1 MRNAMWEIQE
11 PQVLGGEIGA
21 KPQRNFED
29 KKMENLPIVH
39 VVNGRQKKLLQGH
52 PWVYGNEI
60 ERVEGEIEDGGLVTV
75 VDFRGRY
82 MGTGFY
88 NSKSL
93 ITVRLLTHR
102 QEEITD
108 ELIASRVKAAC
119 DYRRFV
125 MNRPGTDSCRLIYGE
140 ADRLPGVIADR
151 FGGVIVLQVL
161 ALGMER
167 FTQTI
172 ADALLAC
179 EKPNCLLLQN
189 DDAIRRKEGMECFT
203 RVLYGTL
210 PEENIIHENGVKLAV
225 DVLGGQKTGY
235 FLDQKDN
242 HLFVRQF
249 CKDARVLDCFSYIGA
264 FALNAAAA
272 GAKEVTAVDIS
283 EAAVQL
289 IEKNAALNG
298 ADITAVCA
306 NCFDFLRAQVKAG
319 EKYDVVVLDPPAFTK
334 AHANMASACRG
345 YKEIALSAMRLLPAG
360 GVLATHSCSYHMPE
374 EVFVNTVLSAA
385 QDLHRQ
391 VRVITL
397 RRQDID
403 HPVLAGYPE
412 SHYLK
417 SLWLQMLD

>member
-1 MRNAMWEIQE
+1 MTQ
-11 PQVLGGEIGA
+11 
-21 KPQRNFED
+21 
-29 KKMENLPIVH
+29 ENLPVVH
-39 VVNGRQKKLLQGH
+39 VINGRQKKLLQGH

-60 ERVEGEIEDGGLVTV
+60 ERVEGEPGDGELVTV

-88 NSKSL
+88 NSRSL

-108 ELIASRVKAAC
+108 ALIAARVKAAC

-125 MNRPGTDSCRLIYGE
+125 MQREDTDSCRLIYGE

-151 FGGVIVLQVL
+151 FGDVIVLQVL

-167 FTQTI
+167 YTQVI
-172 ADALLAC
+172 ADALVAC
-179 EKPNCLLLQN
+179 ERPACLLLNN
-189 DDAIRRKEGMECFT
+189 DDAIRLKEGMTCFT
-203 RVLYGTL
+203 KVLHGEL
-210 PEENIIHENGVKLAV
+210 PEETIIHENGVKLAV
-225 DVLGGQKTGY
+225 DVRGGQKTGY

-242 HLFVRQF
+242 HLFLRQF
-249 CKDARVLDCFSYIGA
+249 CRDARVLDCFSYIGG
-264 FALNAAAA
+264 FALNAARG
-272 GAKEVTAVDIS
+272 GAREVTAVDIS
-283 EAAVQL
+283 ESAVEL
-289 IEKNAALNG
+289 IRRNAALNG
-298 ADITAVCA
+298 AGINAVCA

-334 AHANMASACRG
+334 AHANMANACRG

-374 EVFVNTVLSAA
+374 DVFVNTVLSAA

>member
-1 MRNAMWEIQE
+1 MAQ
-11 PQVLGGEIGA
+11 
-21 KPQRNFED
+21 
-29 KKMENLPIVH
+29 ENLPVVH
-39 VVNGRQKKLLQGH
+39 VINGRQKKLLQGH

-60 ERVEGEIEDGGLVTV
+60 ERVEGETQDGGLVTV

-82 MGTGFY
+82 MGTGVY
-88 NSKSL
+88 NSRSL

-108 ELIASRVKAAC
+108 ALIAARVRAAC
-119 DYRRFV
+119 DYRKFILR
-125 MNRPGTDSCRLIYGE
+125 REGTDSCRLIYGE
-140 ADRLPGVIADR
+140 ADRLPGVICDR
-151 FGGVIVLQVL
+151 FGGVVVLQIL

-167 FTQTI
+167 YTQVI
-172 ADALLAC
+172 AGALIEC
-179 EKPNCLLLQN
+179 EKPECLLLQN

-203 RVLYGTL
+203 KVLHGAL
-210 PEENIIHENGVKLAV
+210 PQEVIIHENGVKLAV
-225 DVLGGQKTGY
+225 DVMGGQKTGY

-242 HLFVRQF
+242 HLFLRQF
-249 CKDARVLDCFSYIGA
+249 CRDARVLDCFSYIGG

-272 GAKEVTAVDIS
+272 GAREVTAVDIS
-283 EAAVQL
+283 EAAVGM
-289 IEKNAALNG
+289 IERNAALNG
-298 ADITAVCA
+298 ADIQAVCA
-306 NCFDFLRAQVKAG
+306 NCFDYLRAQVKAG
-319 EKYDVVVLDPPAFTK
+319 ETYDVVVLDPPAFTK
-334 AHANMASACRG
+334 AHANMANACRG
-345 YKEIALSAMRLLPAG
+345 YKEIALSAMRLLPPG

-374 EVFVNTVLSAA
+374 DVFVSTVLSAA

>member
-1 MRNAMWEIQE
+1 M
-11 PQVLGGEIGA
+11 A
-21 KPQRNFED
+21 KD
-29 KKMENLPIVH
+29 NLPVVH
-39 VVNGRQKKLLQGH
+39 VINGRQKKLLQGH

-60 ERVEGEIEDGGLVTV
+60 ERVEGEIVDGDLVTV

-88 NSKSL
+88 NSRSL

-108 ELIASRVKAAC
+108 ELIAARVRAAC

-125 MNRPGTDSCRLIYGE
+125 MQREGTDSCRLIYGE

-167 FTQTI
+167 YTQVI
-172 ADALLAC
+172 ADALIAC
-179 EKPNCLLLQN
+179 EQPTCLLRNN
-189 DDAIRRKEGMECFT
+189 DDAIRIKEGMTCFT
-203 RVLYGTL
+203 KVLHGEL
-210 PEENIIHENGVKLAV
+210 PGETIISENGVKLAV
-225 DVLGGQKTGY
+225 DVRGGQKTGY

-242 HLFVRQF
+242 HLFLRQF
-249 CKDARVLDCFSYIGA
+249 CRDARVLDCFSYIGG
-264 FALNAAAA
+264 FALNAAVG
-272 GAKEVTAVDIS
+272 GAREVTAVDIS
-283 EAAVQL
+283 ESAVEL
-289 IEKNAALNG
+289 IRRNAALNG
-298 ADITAVCA
+298 AQINAVCA

-334 AHANMASACRG
+334 AHANMANACRG

-374 EVFVNTVLSAA
+374 DVFVNTVLSAA

>member
-1 MRNAMWEIQE
+1 M
-11 PQVLGGEIGA
+11 PH
-21 KPQRNFED
+21 
-29 KKMENLPIVH
+29 ENLPIVH
-39 VVNGRQKKLLQGH
+39 VINGRQKKLLQGH

-60 ERVEGEIEDGGLVTV
+60 ERVEGETVDGELVTV

-102 QEEITD
+102 SEEITN
-108 ELIASRVKAAC
+108 ELISARVKAAC

-125 MNRPGTDSCRLIYGE
+125 MQRPGTDSCRLIYGE

-151 FGGVIVLQVL
+151 FGDVIVLQVL
-161 ALGMER
+161 ALGMEKY
-167 FTQTI
+167 TQVI
-172 ADALLAC
+172 ADALVAC
-179 EKPNCLLLQN
+179 ENPKCLLLNN

-203 RVLYGTL
+203 KVLHGEL
-210 PEENIIHENGVKLAV
+210 PEETVIHENGIRLSV
-225 DVLGGQKTGY
+225 DVQGGQKTGY

-249 CKDARVLDCFSYIGA
+249 CRDARVLDCFSYIGG
-264 FALNAAAA
+264 FALNAVAG

-283 EAAVQL
+283 ENAVEL
-289 IEKNAALNG
+289 IRRNAELN
-298 ADITAVCA
+298 DMQVNTVCA
-306 NCFDFLRAQVKAG
+306 NCFDFLRQQVK
-319 EKYDVVVLDPPAFTK
+319 EKQKYDVIVLDPPAFTK
-334 AHANMASACRG
+334 AHANMANACRG
-345 YKEIALSAMRLLPAG
+345 YKEIALSAMRMLEAG

-374 EVFVNTVLSAA
+374 DVFVNTVLSAA

>member
-1 MRNAMWEIQE
+1 MTH
-11 PQVLGGEIGA
+11 
-21 KPQRNFED
+21 
-29 KKMENLPIVH
+29 ENLPVVH
-39 VVNGRQKKLLQGH
+39 VINGRQKKLLQGH

-60 ERVEGEIEDGGLVTV
+60 ERVEGETQDGELVTV

-88 NSKSL
+88 NSRSL

-102 QEEITD
+102 SEEITN
-108 ELIASRVKAAC
+108 ELIAARVKAAC
-119 DYRRFV
+119 DYRKFV
-125 MNRPGTDSCRLIYGE
+125 MRREGMDSCRLIYGE

-161 ALGMER
+161 ALGMEKY
-167 FTQTI
+167 TQVI
-172 ADALLAC
+172 ADELIRC
-179 EKPNCLLLQN
+179 EKPGCLLLQN

-203 RVLYGTL
+203 KVLYGEL
-210 PEENIIHENGVKLAV
+210 PEETIIHENGIKLSV
-225 DVLGGQKTGY
+225 DVKGGQKTGY

-249 CKDARVLDCFSYIGA
+249 CKDARVLDCFSYIGG

-283 EAAVQL
+283 ENAVEL
-289 IEKNAALNG
+289 IRRNAELNG
-298 ADITAVCA
+298 MQVNTVCA
-306 NCFDFLRAQVKAG
+306 NCFDFLRAQVK
-319 EKYDVVVLDPPAFTK
+319 EKQKYDVIVLDPPAFTK
-334 AHANMASACRG
+334 AHANMANACRG
-345 YKEIALSAMRLLPAG
+345 YKEIALSAMRMLPAG

-374 EVFVNTVLSAA
+374 DVFVNTVLSAA

>member
-1 MRNAMWEIQE
+1 
-11 PQVLGGEIGA
+11 
-21 KPQRNFED
+21 
-29 KKMENLPIVH
+29 MENLPIVH
-39 VVNGRQKKLLQGH
+39 VINGRQKKLLQGH

-60 ERVEGEIEDGGLVTV
+60 ERVEGEIEDGGLATV

-82 MGTGFY
+82 MGMGFY

-179 EKPNCLLLQN
+179 EKPDCLLLQN

-298 ADITAVCA
+298 AEITAVCA

-391 VRVITL
+391 VRIITL

>member
-1 MRNAMWEIQE
+1 
-11 PQVLGGEIGA
+11 
-21 KPQRNFED
+21 
-29 KKMENLPIVH
+29 MENLPIVH

-179 EKPNCLLLQN
+179 EKPDCLLLQN

-272 GAKEVTAVDIS
+272 GAKEVTAADIS

>member
-1 MRNAMWEIQE
+1 
-11 PQVLGGEIGA
+11 
-21 KPQRNFED
+21 
-29 KKMENLPIVH
+29 MENLPIVH

-179 EKPNCLLLQN
+179 EKADCLLLQN

-319 EKYDVVVLDPPAFTK
+319 EKYDVVGLDPPAFTK
-334 AHANMASACRG
+334 AHANRASACRG
-345 YKEIALSAMRLLPAG
+345 
-360 GVLATHSCSYHMPE
+360 
-374 EVFVNTVLSAA
+374 
-385 QDLHRQ
+385 
-391 VRVITL
+391 
-397 RRQDID
+397 
-403 HPVLAGYPE
+403 
-412 SHYLK
+412 
-417 SLWLQMLD
+417 

>member
-1 MRNAMWEIQE
+1 
-11 PQVLGGEIGA
+11 
-21 KPQRNFED
+21 
-29 KKMENLPIVH
+29 MENLPIVH

-52 PWVYGNEI
+52 LWVYGNEI

-179 EKPNCLLLQN
+179 EKPDCLLLQN

-242 HLFVRQF
+242 HLFVCQF

-345 YKEIALSAMRLLPAG
+345 YKEIALSAMRLLPVG

>member
-1 MRNAMWEIQE
+1 M
-11 PQVLGGEIGA
+11 A
-21 KPQRNFED
+21 K
-29 KKMENLPIVH
+29 ENLPVVH
-39 VVNGRQKKLLQGH
+39 VINGRQKKLLQGH

-60 ERVEGEIEDGGLVTV
+60 ERVEGEIADGDLVTV

-88 NSKSL
+88 NSRSL

-125 MNRPGTDSCRLIYGE
+125 MQREGTDSCRLIYGE

-167 FTQTI
+167 YTQVI
-172 ADALLAC
+172 ADALIAC
-179 EKPNCLLLQN
+179 EQPTCLLLNN
-189 DDAIRRKEGMECFT
+189 DDAIRIKEGMTCFT
-203 RVLYGTL
+203 KVLHGEL
-210 PEENIIHENGVKLAV
+210 PGETIISENGVKLAV
-225 DVLGGQKTGY
+225 DVRGGQKTGY

-242 HLFVRQF
+242 HLFLRQF
-249 CKDARVLDCFSYIGA
+249 CRDARVLDCFSYIGG
-264 FALNAAAA
+264 FALNAAVG
-272 GAKEVTAVDIS
+272 GAREVTSVDIS
-283 EAAVQL
+283 ESAVEL
-289 IEKNAALNG
+289 IRRNAALNG
-298 ADITAVCA
+298 AQINAVCA

-334 AHANMASACRG
+334 AHANMANACRG

-374 EVFVNTVLSAA
+374 DVFVNTVLSAA

>member
-1 MRNAMWEIQE
+1 M
-11 PQVLGGEIGA
+11 PQ
-21 KPQRNFED
+21 
-29 KKMENLPIVH
+29 ENLPVVH
-39 VVNGRQKKLLQGH
+39 VINGRQKKLLQGH

-60 ERVEGEIEDGGLVTV
+60 ERVEGETTDGELVTV

-88 NSKSL
+88 NSRSL

-102 QEEITD
+102 QEEIT
-108 ELIASRVKAAC
+108 ETLIAGRVKAAC
-119 DYRRFV
+119 EYRRFV
-125 MNRPGTDSCRLIYGE
+125 LQREDTDSCRLIYGE

-161 ALGMER
+161 ALGMEKY
-167 FTQTI
+167 TQVI
-172 ADALLAC
+172 ADTLVAC
-179 EKPNCLLLQN
+179 ERPACLLLQN
-189 DDAIRRKEGMECFT
+189 DDAIRQKEGMTCFT
-203 RVLYGTL
+203 KVLHGAL
-210 PEENIIHENGVKLAV
+210 PEETIIHENGIRLSV
-225 DVLGGQKTGY
+225 DVQGGQKTGY

-249 CKDARVLDCFSYIGA
+249 CKDARVLDCFSYIGG
-264 FALNAAAA
+264 FALNAAKG
-272 GAKEVTAVDIS
+272 GAREVTAVDIS
-283 EAAVQL
+283 ESAVEL
-289 IEKNAALNG
+289 IRRNAELND
-298 ADITAVCA
+298 AQINTVCA
-306 NCFDFLRAQVKAG
+306 NCFDFLRAQVK
-319 EKYDVVVLDPPAFTK
+319 EKQKYDVIVLDPPAFTK
-334 AHANMASACRG
+334 AHANMANACRG
-345 YKEIALSAMRLLPAG
+345 YKEIALSAMRLLSAG

-374 EVFVNTVLSAA
+374 DVFVNTVLSAA

>member
-1 MRNAMWEIQE
+1 
-11 PQVLGGEIGA
+11 
-21 KPQRNFED
+21 
-29 KKMENLPIVH
+29 MENLPIVH

-179 EKPNCLLLQN
+179 EKADCLLLQN
-189 DDAIRRKEGMECFT
+189 DDAIRHKEGMECFT

>member
-1 MRNAMWEIQE
+1 
-11 PQVLGGEIGA
+11 
-21 KPQRNFED
+21 
-29 KKMENLPIVH
+29 MENLPIVH

-119 DYRRFV
+119 DCRRFV

-179 EKPNCLLLQN
+179 EKPDCLLLQN

>member
-1 MRNAMWEIQE
+1 M
-11 PQVLGGEIGA
+11 A
-21 KPQRNFED
+21 KD
-29 KKMENLPIVH
+29 NLPVVH
-39 VVNGRQKKLLQGH
+39 VINGRQKKLLQGH

-60 ERVEGEIEDGGLVTV
+60 ERVEGEIADGELVTV

-88 NSKSL
+88 NSRSL

-108 ELIASRVKAAC
+108 ALIAARVRAAC

-125 MNRPGTDSCRLIYGE
+125 MQREGTDSCRLIYGE

-167 FTQTI
+167 YTQVI
-172 ADALLAC
+172 ADALIAC
-179 EKPNCLLLQN
+179 EQPACLLLNN
-189 DDAIRRKEGMECFT
+189 DDAIRLKEGMTCFT
-203 RVLYGTL
+203 KVLHGEL
-210 PEENIIHENGVKLAV
+210 PEETIISENGVKLAV
-225 DVLGGQKTGY
+225 DVRGGQKTGY

-242 HLFVRQF
+242 HLFLRQF
-249 CKDARVLDCFSYIGA
+249 CRDARVLDCFSYIGG
-264 FALNAAAA
+264 FALNAAMG
-272 GAKEVTAVDIS
+272 GAREVTAVDIS
-283 EAAVQL
+283 ESAVEL
-289 IEKNAALNG
+289 IRRNAQLNG
-298 ADITAVCA
+298 AQINAVCA

-334 AHANMASACRG
+334 AHANMANACRG

-374 EVFVNTVLSAA
+374 DVFVNTVLSAA

>member
-1 MRNAMWEIQE
+1 MAH
-11 PQVLGGEIGA
+11 
-21 KPQRNFED
+21 
-29 KKMENLPIVH
+29 ENLPVVH
-39 VVNGRQKKLLQGH
+39 VINGRQKKLLQGH

-60 ERVEGEIEDGGLVTV
+60 ERVEGETVDGELVTV

-82 MGTGFY
+82 MGVGFF
-88 NSKSL
+88 NSRSL

-102 QEEITD
+102 SEEITD
-108 ELIASRVKAAC
+108 ELIAARVRQAC
-119 DYRRFV
+119 AYRRFV
-125 MNRPGTDSCRLIYGE
+125 KNRPGTDSCRLLYGE

-161 ALGMER
+161 ALGMEKY
-167 FTQTI
+167 TQVI
-172 ADALLAC
+172 ADALIEC
-179 EKPNCLLLQN
+179 EKPECLLLNN
-189 DDAIRRKEGMECFT
+189 DDAIRRKEGMECFAK
-203 RVLYGTL
+203 VLYGSL
-210 PEENIIHENGVKLAV
+210 PAETIIHENGIKLSV
-225 DVLGGQKTGY
+225 DVAGGQKTGY

-249 CKDARVLDCFSYIGA
+249 CKDARVLDCFSYIGG

-283 EAAVQL
+283 ENAVEL
-289 IEKNAALNG
+289 IRRNAELNG
-298 ADITAVCA
+298 MEIETVCA
-306 NCFDFLRAQVKAG
+306 NCFDFLRQQVK
-319 EKYDVVVLDPPAFTK
+319 EKQKYDVIVLDPPAFTK
-334 AHANMASACRG
+334 AHANMANACRG
-345 YKEIALSAMRLLPAG
+345 YKEIALSAMRMLPPG

-374 EVFVNTVLSAA
+374 DVFVNTVLSAA

>member
-1 MRNAMWEIQE
+1 
-11 PQVLGGEIGA
+11 
-21 KPQRNFED
+21 
-29 KKMENLPIVH
+29 MENLPIVH

-179 EKPNCLLLQN
+179 EKPDCLLLQN

-210 PEENIIHENGVKLAV
+210 PEENIIHENSVKLAV

-264 FALNAAAA
+264 FALNAAVA

-289 IEKNAALNG
+289 IEKNVALNG

>member
-1 MRNAMWEIQE
+1 M
-11 PQVLGGEIGA
+11 PH
-21 KPQRNFED
+21 
-29 KKMENLPIVH
+29 ENLPVVH
-39 VVNGRQKKLLQGH
+39 VINGRQKKLLQGH

-60 ERVEGEIEDGGLVTV
+60 ERVEGETVDGELVTV

-102 QEEITD
+102 SEEITD
-108 ELIASRVKAAC
+108 GLIAARVKAAC

-151 FGGVIVLQVL
+151 FGDVIVLQVL
-161 ALGMER
+161 ALGMEKY
-167 FTQTI
+167 TQVI
-172 ADALLAC
+172 ADTLVAC
-179 EKPNCLLLQN
+179 ENPKCLLLNN

-203 RVLYGTL
+203 KVLHGQL
-210 PEENIIHENGVKLAV
+210 PEETVIHENGVKLSV
-225 DVLGGQKTGY
+225 DVKGGQKTGY

-249 CKDARVLDCFSYIGA
+249 CRDARVLDCFSYIGG

-283 EAAVQL
+283 ESAVEL
-289 IEKNAALNG
+289 IKRNAELNG
-298 ADITAVCA
+298 MQVNTVCA
-306 NCFDFLRAQVKAG
+306 NCFDFLRAQVK
-319 EKYDVVVLDPPAFTK
+319 EKQRYDVIVLDPPAFTK
-334 AHANMASACRG
+334 AHANMANACRG
-345 YKEIALSAMRLLPAG
+345 YKEIALSAMRMLEAG

-374 EVFVNTVLSAA
+374 DVFVNTVLSAA

>member
-1 MRNAMWEIQE
+1 MNQT
-11 PQVLGGEIGA
+11 
-21 KPQRNFED
+21 
-29 KKMENLPIVH
+29 NLPVVH
-39 VVNGRQKKLLQGH
+39 VINGRQKKLLQGH

-60 ERVEGEIEDGGLVTV
+60 ERVEGETQDGELVTV

-102 QEEITD
+102 SEEIND
-108 ELIASRVKAAC
+108 ALIASRVKAAC

-125 MNRPGTDSCRLIYGE
+125 MQRPGTDSCRLIYGE

-151 FGGVIVLQVL
+151 FGEVIVLQVL
-161 ALGMER
+161 ALGMEKY
-167 FTQTI
+167 TQVI
-172 ADALLAC
+172 ADALVAC
-179 EKPNCLLLQN
+179 ENPKCLLLNN
-189 DDAIRRKEGMECFT
+189 DDAIRRKEGMECFAK
-203 RVLYGTL
+203 VLHGEL
-210 PEENIIHENGVKLAV
+210 PQETVINENGIKLSV
-225 DVLGGQKTGY
+225 DVKGGQKTGY

-249 CKDARVLDCFSYIGA
+249 CKDARVLDCFSYIGG

-283 EAAVQL
+283 ESAVELIKRNAELNDMQL
-289 IEKNAALNG
+289 N
-298 ADITAVCA
+298 TVCA
-306 NCFDFLRAQVKAG
+306 NCFDFLRQQVK
-319 EKYDVVVLDPPAFTK
+319 EKQKYDVIVLDPPAFTK
-334 AHANMASACRG
+334 AHANMANACRG
-345 YKEIALSAMRLLPAG
+345 YKEIALSAMRMLPPG

-374 EVFVNTVLSAA
+374 DVFVNTVLSAA

>member
-1 MRNAMWEIQE
+1 MAQ
-11 PQVLGGEIGA
+11 
-21 KPQRNFED
+21 
-29 KKMENLPIVH
+29 ENLPVVH
-39 VVNGRQKKLLQGH
+39 VINGRQKKLLQGH

-60 ERVEGEIEDGGLVTV
+60 ERVEGETTDGELVTV

-93 ITVRLLTHR
+93 ITVRLLTHKS
-102 QEEITD
+102 EEITD
-108 ELIASRVKAAC
+108 DLIAARVKAAC

-125 MNRPGTDSCRLIYGE
+125 MQREGTDSCRLIYGE

-161 ALGMER
+161 ALGMEKY
-167 FTQTI
+167 TQVI
-172 ADALLAC
+172 ADALIAC
-179 EKPNCLLLQN
+179 EKPDCLLLQN

-203 RVLYGTL
+203 RVLHGTL
-210 PEENIIHENGVKLAV
+210 PEETIIHENGVKLSV
-225 DVLGGQKTGY
+225 DVKGGQKTGY

-249 CKDARVLDCFSYIGA
+249 CKDARVLDCFSYIGG
-264 FALNAAAA
+264 FALNAAKA

-283 EAAVQL
+283 ESAVEL
-289 IEKNAALNG
+289 IRRNAELN
-298 ADITAVCA
+298 DVQINTVCA
-306 NCFDFLRAQVKAG
+306 NCFDYLRAQVK
-319 EKYDVVVLDPPAFTK
+319 EKQKYDVVVLDPPAFTK
-334 AHANMASACRG
+334 AHANMANACRG

-374 EVFVNTVLSAA
+374 DVFVNTVLSAA

>member
-1 MRNAMWEIQE
+1 
-11 PQVLGGEIGA
+11 
-21 KPQRNFED
+21 
-29 KKMENLPIVH
+29 MENLPIVH

-60 ERVEGEIEDGGLVTV
+60 ERVEGEIEDGGLVMV

-102 QEEITD
+102 QEKITD

-179 EKPNCLLLQN
+179 EKPDCLLLQN

>member
-1 MRNAMWEIQE
+1 
-11 PQVLGGEIGA
+11 
-21 KPQRNFED
+21 
-29 KKMENLPIVH
+29 MENLPIVH

-167 FTQTI
+167 FTETI

-179 EKPNCLLLQN
+179 EKPDCLLLQN

>member
-1 MRNAMWEIQE
+1 
-11 PQVLGGEIGA
+11 
-21 KPQRNFED
+21 
-29 KKMENLPIVH
+29 MENLPIVH

-179 EKPNCLLLQN
+179 EKPDCLLLQN

-298 ADITAVCA
+298 ANITAVCA

-417 SLWLQMLD
+417 SLWLPMLD

>member
-1 MRNAMWEIQE
+1 
-11 PQVLGGEIGA
+11 
-21 KPQRNFED
+21 
-29 KKMENLPIVH
+29 MENLPIVH

-151 FGGVIVLQVL
+151 FGGAIVLQVL

-179 EKPNCLLLQN
+179 EKPDCLLLQN

>member
-1 MRNAMWEIQE
+1 M
-11 PQVLGGEIGA
+11 A
-21 KPQRNFED
+21 K
-29 KKMENLPIVH
+29 ENLPVVH
-39 VVNGRQKKLLQGH
+39 VINGRQKKLLQGH

-60 ERVEGEIEDGGLVTV
+60 ERVEGEIVDGDLVTV

-88 NSKSL
+88 NSCSL

-125 MNRPGTDSCRLIYGE
+125 MQREGTDSCRLIYGE

-167 FTQTI
+167 YTQVI
-172 ADALLAC
+172 ADALIAC
-179 EKPNCLLLQN
+179 EQPTCLLLNN
-189 DDAIRRKEGMECFT
+189 DDAIRIKEGMTCFT
-203 RVLYGTL
+203 KVLHGEL
-210 PEENIIHENGVKLAV
+210 PGETIISENGVKLAV
-225 DVLGGQKTGY
+225 DVRGGQKTGY

-242 HLFVRQF
+242 HLFLRQF
-249 CKDARVLDCFSYIGA
+249 CRDARVLDCFSYIGG
-264 FALNAAAA
+264 FALNAAVG
-272 GAKEVTAVDIS
+272 GAREVTAVDIS
-283 EAAVQL
+283 ESAVEL
-289 IEKNAALNG
+289 IRRNAALNG
-298 ADITAVCA
+298 AQINAVCA

-334 AHANMASACRG
+334 AHANMANACRG

-374 EVFVNTVLSAA
+374 DVFVNTVLSAA

>member
-1 MRNAMWEIQE
+1 MAQ
-11 PQVLGGEIGA
+11 
-21 KPQRNFED
+21 
-29 KKMENLPIVH
+29 ENLPVVH
-39 VVNGRQKKLLQGH
+39 VINGRQKKLLQGH

-60 ERVEGEIEDGGLVTV
+60 ERVEGEPQDGGLVSV

-88 NSKSL
+88 NSRSL

-108 ELIASRVKAAC
+108 ALIADRVRAAC
-119 DYRRFV
+119 DYRRFIL
-125 MNRPGTDSCRLIYGE
+125 RREGTDSCRLIYGE
-140 ADRLPGVIADR
+140 ADRLPGVICDR
-151 FGGVIVLQVL
+151 FGGVVVLQIL

-167 FTQTI
+167 YTQVI
-172 ADALLAC
+172 AGALIEC
-179 EKPNCLLLQN
+179 EKPECLLLQN

-203 RVLYGTL
+203 KVLHGAL
-210 PEENIIHENGVKLAV
+210 PQEVIIHENGVKLAV
-225 DVLGGQKTGY
+225 DVMGGQKTGY

-242 HLFVRQF
+242 HLFLRQF
-249 CKDARVLDCFSYIGA
+249 CRDARVLDCFSYIGG

-272 GAKEVTAVDIS
+272 GAREVTAVDIS
-283 EAAVQL
+283 EAAVGM

-298 ADITAVCA
+298 ARIQTVCA
-306 NCFDFLRAQVKAG
+306 NCFDYLRAQVKAG
-319 EKYDVVVLDPPAFTK
+319 ETYDVVVLDPPAFTK
-334 AHANMASACRG
+334 AHANMANACRG
-345 YKEIALSAMRLLPAG
+345 YKEIALSAMRLLPPG

-374 EVFVNTVLSAA
+374 DVFVNTVLSAA
-385 QDLHRQ
+385 QDLHRR

>member
-1 MRNAMWEIQE
+1 M
-11 PQVLGGEIGA
+11 A
-21 KPQRNFED
+21 KD
-29 KKMENLPIVH
+29 NLPVVH
-39 VVNGRQKKLLQGH
+39 VINGRQKKLLQGH

-60 ERVEGEIEDGGLVTV
+60 ERVEGEIVDGDLVTV

-88 NSKSL
+88 NSRSL

-108 ELIASRVKAAC
+108 ELIAARVRAAC

-125 MNRPGTDSCRLIYGE
+125 MQREGTDSCRLIYGE

-167 FTQTI
+167 YTQVI
-172 ADALLAC
+172 ADALIAC
-179 EKPNCLLLQN
+179 EQPACLLLNN
-189 DDAIRRKEGMECFT
+189 DDAIRIKEGMTCFT
-203 RVLYGTL
+203 KVLHGEL
-210 PEENIIHENGVKLAV
+210 PGETIISENGVKLAV
-225 DVLGGQKTGY
+225 DVRGGQKTGY

-242 HLFVRQF
+242 HLFLRQF
-249 CKDARVLDCFSYIGA
+249 CRDARVLDCFSYIGG
-264 FALNAAAA
+264 FALNAAMG
-272 GAKEVTAVDIS
+272 GAREVTAVDIS
-283 EAAVQL
+283 ESAVEL
-289 IEKNAALNG
+289 IRRNAALNG
-298 ADITAVCA
+298 AQINAVCA

-334 AHANMASACRG
+334 AHANMANACRG

-374 EVFVNTVLSAA
+374 DVFVNTVLSAA

>member
-1 MRNAMWEIQE
+1 MDNT
-11 PQVLGGEIGA
+11 
-21 KPQRNFED
+21 
-29 KKMENLPIVH
+29 LPVIH
-39 VVNGRQKKLLQGH
+39 VINGRQKKLLQGH

-60 ERVEGEIEDGGLVTV
+60 ERVEGEPQDGGLVTV

-88 NSKSL
+88 NSRSL

-102 QEEITD
+102 SEEITD
-108 ELIASRVKAAC
+108 ALIASRVAAAC

-125 MNRPGTDSCRLIYGE
+125 MRRPGTDSCRLIYGE

-151 FGGVIVLQVL
+151 FGPVIVLQVL

-167 FTQTI
+167 YTQVI
-172 ADALLAC
+172 ADALVAA
-179 EKPNCLLLQN
+179 EQPACLLLQN

-203 RVLYGTL
+203 KVLHGAL
-210 PEENIIHENGVKLAV
+210 PEEVVISENGIRLSV
-225 DVLGGQKTGY
+225 DVMGGQKTGY

-242 HLFVRQF
+242 HLFLRQF
-249 CKDARVLDCFSYIGA
+249 CNGARVLDCFSYIGG
-264 FALNAAAA
+264 FALNAVA
-272 GAKEVTAVDIS
+272 GGAREVTAVDIS
-283 EAAVQL
+283 EDAVSR
-289 IEKNAALNG
+289 IRRNAQLNG
-298 ADITAVCA
+298 MQVEAVCA
-306 NCFDFLRAQVKAG
+306 NCFDYLRAQVKAG
-319 EKYDVVVLDPPAFTK
+319 ERYDVVVLDPPAFTK
-334 AHANMASACRG
+334 AHANMANACRG

-374 EVFVNTVLSAA
+374 DVFVNTVLSAA

>member
-1 MRNAMWEIQE
+1 
-11 PQVLGGEIGA
+11 
-21 KPQRNFED
+21 
-29 KKMENLPIVH
+29 MENLPIVH

>member
-1 MRNAMWEIQE
+1 M
-11 PQVLGGEIGA
+11 A
-21 KPQRNFED
+21 KD
-29 KKMENLPIVH
+29 NLPVVH
-39 VVNGRQKKLLQGH
+39 VINGRQKKLLQGH

-60 ERVEGEIEDGGLVTV
+60 ERVEGEIADGELVTV

-88 NSKSL
+88 NSRSL

-108 ELIASRVKAAC
+108 ALIAARVRAAC

-125 MNRPGTDSCRLIYGE
+125 MQREGTDSCRLIYGE

-167 FTQTI
+167 YTQVI
-172 ADALLAC
+172 ADALIAC
-179 EKPNCLLLQN
+179 EQPACLLLNN
-189 DDAIRRKEGMECFT
+189 DDAIRLKEGMTCFT
-203 RVLYGTL
+203 KVLHGEL
-210 PEENIIHENGVKLAV
+210 PEETIISENGVKLAV
-225 DVLGGQKTGY
+225 DVRGGQKTGY

-242 HLFVRQF
+242 HLFLRQF
-249 CKDARVLDCFSYIGA
+249 CRDARVLDCFSYIGG
-264 FALNAAAA
+264 FALNAAMG
-272 GAKEVTAVDIS
+272 GAREVTAVDIS
-283 EAAVQL
+283 ESAVEL
-289 IEKNAALNG
+289 IRRNAALNG
-298 ADITAVCA
+298 AQINAVCA

-334 AHANMASACRG
+334 AHANMANACRG

-374 EVFVNTVLSAA
+374 DVFVNTVLSAA

>member
-1 MRNAMWEIQE
+1 MDNT
-11 PQVLGGEIGA
+11 
-21 KPQRNFED
+21 
-29 KKMENLPIVH
+29 LPVIH
-39 VVNGRQKKLLQGH
+39 VINGRQKKLLQGH

-60 ERVEGEIEDGGLVTV
+60 ERVEGEPQDGGLVTV

-88 NSKSL
+88 NSRSL

-102 QEEITD
+102 SEEITD
-108 ELIASRVKAAC
+108 ALIASRVAAAC

-125 MNRPGTDSCRLIYGE
+125 MQRPGTDSCRLIYGE
-140 ADRLPGVIADR
+140 ADRMPGVIADR
-151 FGGVIVLQVL
+151 FGPVIVLQVL

-167 FTQTI
+167 YTQVI
-172 ADALLAC
+172 ADALVAA
-179 EKPNCLLLQN
+179 EHPECLLLQN

-203 RVLYGTL
+203 KVLHGAL
-210 PEENIIHENGVKLAV
+210 PEEVVISENGIRLSV
-225 DVLGGQKTGY
+225 DVMGGQKTGY

-242 HLFVRQF
+242 HLFLRQF
-249 CKDARVLDCFSYIGA
+249 CNGARVLDCFSYIGG
-264 FALNAAAA
+264 FALNAVA
-272 GAKEVTAVDIS
+272 GGAREVTAVDIS
-283 EAAVQL
+283 EDAVSR
-289 IEKNAALNG
+289 IRRNAQLNG
-298 ADITAVCA
+298 MQVEAVCA
-306 NCFDFLRAQVKAG
+306 NCFDYLRAQVKAG
-319 EKYDVVVLDPPAFTK
+319 ERYDVVVLDPPAFTK
-334 AHANMASACRG
+334 AHANMANACRG

-374 EVFVNTVLSAA
+374 DVFVNTVLSAA

>member
-1 MRNAMWEIQE
+1 
-11 PQVLGGEIGA
+11 
-21 KPQRNFED
+21 
-29 KKMENLPIVH
+29 MENLPIVH

-60 ERVEGEIEDGGLVTV
+60 ERVEGEIADGGLVTV

-179 EKPNCLLLQN
+179 EKPDCLLLQN

-203 RVLYGTL
+203 RELYGTL

-283 EAAVQL
+283 EAAVQM

>member
-1 MRNAMWEIQE
+1 M
-11 PQVLGGEIGA
+11 A
-21 KPQRNFED
+21 K
-29 KKMENLPIVH
+29 ENLPVVH
-39 VVNGRQKKLLQGH
+39 VINGRQKKLLQGH

-60 ERVEGEIEDGGLVTV
+60 ERVEGEIVDGDLVTV

-88 NSKSL
+88 NSRSL

-108 ELIASRVKAAC
+108 ELIAARVRAAC

-125 MNRPGTDSCRLIYGE
+125 MQREGTDSCRLIYGE

-167 FTQTI
+167 YTQVI
-172 ADALLAC
+172 ADALIAC
-179 EKPNCLLLQN
+179 EQPACLLLNN
-189 DDAIRRKEGMECFT
+189 DDAIRLKEGMTCFT
-203 RVLYGTL
+203 KVLHGEL
-210 PEENIIHENGVKLAV
+210 PEETIISENGVKLAV
-225 DVLGGQKTGY
+225 DVRGGQKTGY

-242 HLFVRQF
+242 HLFLRQF
-249 CKDARVLDCFSYIGA
+249 CRDARVLDCFSYIGG
-264 FALNAAAA
+264 FALNAAMG
-272 GAKEVTAVDIS
+272 GAREVTAVDIS
-283 EAAVQL
+283 ESAVEL
-289 IEKNAALNG
+289 IRRNAALNG
-298 ADITAVCA
+298 AQINAVCA

-334 AHANMASACRG
+334 AHANMANACRG

-374 EVFVNTVLSAA
+374 DVFVNTVLSAA

>member
-1 MRNAMWEIQE
+1 
-11 PQVLGGEIGA
+11 
-21 KPQRNFED
+21 
-29 KKMENLPIVH
+29 MENLPIVH

-179 EKPNCLLLQN
+179 EKPDCLLLQN
-189 DDAIRRKEGMECFT
+189 DDAIRRKEGMECFI

-319 EKYDVVVLDPPAFTK
+319 AKYDVVVLDPPAFTK